1 MWSVEEKKL
10 MLLSG
15 MAGRDIVD
23 IDTKLRIL
31 SLAHQT
37 TQ

>member
-1 MWSVEEKKL
+1 MWSIEEKKL
-10 MLLSG
+10 MLLGG

-23 IDTKLRIL
+23 IDTKLRVL
-31 SLAHQT
+31 SAVHQT